1 MLNKK
6 QIDCC
11 SRLVKSARA
20 NNYEERMVA
29 EVNLYWIIYEKCC
42 ATSVDLVTT
51 KLALQSWQQEWSIL
65 FGNT

>member
-1 MLNKK
+1 MLSKN

-11 SRLVKSARA
+11 SRLVKSGRA

-42 ATSVDLVTT
+42 ASEIDLVAT
-51 KLALQSWQQEWSIL
+51 KLALQSWRQEWTIL
-65 FGNT
+65 FGNP